1 RPPSSVAWKDDSG
14 PSRRASWRISWSSAR
29 IPSMTSPISGRSSWC
44 SRPGTWCIRKG
55 AEMQSYR
62 ELYERGMERI
72 RAVDGVGLLDL
83 GAETKSQNRLN
94 REYLDSLTLEMRL
107 MDSAFA
113 STATSLFGHQVPH
126 PIQCAAVCD
135 GRLL

>member
-1 RPPSSVAWKDDSG
+1 
-14 PSRRASWRISWSSAR
+14 
-29 IPSMTSPISGRSSWC
+29 
-44 SRPGTWCIRKG
+44 TWCIRRRHDECAVVRDLDNGRSSVQGRG

-72 RAVDGVGLLDL
+72 RAVDGAGLLDL

-107 MDSAFA
+107 MGSAFA
-113 STATSLFGHQVPH
+113 STATSLFGYQVPH

-135 GRLL
+135 GRLLNRLSQYWEAPYLEDIAEGV

>member
-1 RPPSSVAWKDDSG
+1 
-14 PSRRASWRISWSSAR
+14 
-29 IPSMTSPISGRSSWC
+29 
-44 SRPGTWCIRKG
+44 
-55 AEMQSYR
+55 MQSYR

-135 GRLL
+135 GRLLNRLSQYWEAPYLEEIAEGVAEAGTWLWVGHVSN